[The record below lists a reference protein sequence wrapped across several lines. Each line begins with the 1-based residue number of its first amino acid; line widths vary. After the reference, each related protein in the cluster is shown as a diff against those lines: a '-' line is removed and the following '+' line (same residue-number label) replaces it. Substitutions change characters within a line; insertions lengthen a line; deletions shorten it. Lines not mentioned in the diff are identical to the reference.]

1 MTLLFLP
8 LLPLLGYAAAG
19 FLAGAAV
26 GALIDSVINVYR
38 RITGD
43 VLYEETCDV
52 VQDAIGTT
60 DGFIALIQEKKKNA
74 IKVGIFE
81 EVDEEEYESYGSIE
95 FKTEEGID
103 RNLKKGEA
111 FYL

>member
-1 MTLLFLP
+1 MSIFLS
-8 LLPLLGYAAAG
+8 
-19 FLAGAAV
+19 FV
-26 GALIDSVINVYR
+26 FGALIGGAVGTAVGTLIAEIELYC

-81 EVDEEEYESYGSIE
+81 NMQ
-95 FKTEEGID
+95 K
-103 RNLKKGEA
+103 L
-111 FYL
+111 

>member
-1 MTLLFLP
+1 MSIFLSIV
-8 LLPLLGYAAAG
+8 A
-19 FLAGAAV
+19 
-26 GALIDSVINVYR
+26 GALIGGAVGTAVGTLIDTVIELYC

-43 VLYEETCDV
+43 VLYEETCNV
-52 VQDAIGTT
+52 VQDAIGRT

-95 FKTEEGID
+95 FKTDEGID

>member
-1 MTLLFLP
+1 MSIFLS
-8 LLPLLGYAAAG
+8 
-19 FLAGAAV
+19 FVV
-26 GALIDSVINVYR
+26 GALIGGAVGTLIDTVIELYC

-43 VLYEETCDV
+43 VLYEETCNV
-52 VQDAIGTT
+52 VQDAIGRT

-95 FKTEEGID
+95 FETEEGID

>member
-1 MTLLFLP
+1 MSIFLS
-8 LLPLLGYAAAG
+8 
-19 FLAGAAV
+19 FVVGALIGGAV
-26 GALIDSVINVYR
+26 GALIDTVIELYC

-43 VLYEETCDV
+43 VLYEETCNV
-52 VQDAIGTT
+52 VQDAIGST

-95 FKTEEGID
+95 FETEEGID